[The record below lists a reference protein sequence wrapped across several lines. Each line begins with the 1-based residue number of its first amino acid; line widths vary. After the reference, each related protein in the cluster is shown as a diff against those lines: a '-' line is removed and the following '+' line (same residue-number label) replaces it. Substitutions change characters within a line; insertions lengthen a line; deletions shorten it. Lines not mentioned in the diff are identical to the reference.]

1 MAPPADS
8 VTKASCG
15 LPQRPLHASAGA
27 SPWPTTRPAWRKS
40 RRSRR
45 PTAAIRLG
53 RAAPDDGNAFDTLGA
68 RDYENLSATPN
79 RGQGGG
85 GDCGTV
91 RKIGSACLFPEAVD
105 SQPPPSWIRSLLP
118 EGTRNRPDRKSVV

>member
-45 PTAAIRLG
+45 PTAALRLG
-53 RAAPDDGNAFDTLGA
+53 RAPPDDGKGFDTPAA
-68 RDYENLSATPN
+68 RDYEKWAANPN
-79 RGQGGG
+79 PPQGGG

-91 RKIGSACLFPEAVD
+91 RKIGSACLV
-105 SQPPPSWIRSLLP
+105 
-118 EGTRNRPDRKSVV
+118 

>member
-53 RAAPDDGNAFDTLGA
+53 RAAPDGGIAFDPLLG
-68 RDYENLSATPN
+68 RDYEKSSAT
-79 RGQGGG
+79 RKRRRGGG

-91 RKIGSACLFPEAVD
+91 RKNGLACLVPEA
-105 SQPPPSWIRSLLP
+105 
-118 EGTRNRPDRKSVV
+118 